1 MRRKLNVA
9 MIGYDFMGRAHSN
22 AWRQV
27 GPIFDPA
34 LSPVMKVVCGRTE
47 DKVKAAATRL
57 GWEEHATSW
66 EEVVER
72 DDIDLV
78 DICTPGDSH
87 RDIAVAAAR
96 AG

>member
-47 DKVKAAATRL
+47 DIPL
-57 GWEEHATSW
+57 EELADLIHQ
-66 EEVVER
+66 VER
-72 DDIDLV
+72 SRDFVVGGVHFALV
-78 DICTPGDSH
+78 GRCSGHGEDRNSG
-87 RDIAVAAAR
+87 
-96 AG
+96 